1 MAKKVV
7 APGRTVCGGIVVP
20 GDKSISH
27 RLVILAALAEGTSEI
42 RNYSPAADCAST
54 LGCLKRLGVK
64 IETDEREGKA
74 HGQNST
80 DRRYPILRIRGAGL
94 RGWQKPR
101 RTLDAQNSGTTMR
114 LLAGALAGQSFSSRL
129 DGDAS
134 LRQRPMRRVIEPLE
148 RMGAQIRSR
157 KGGLAPLEITG
168 GSLRPV
174 EYTLPVASAQVK
186 SAVLLAGLFAPGIT
200 AIIEP
205 IRTRDHTEI
214 ALGEFGASVRRNG
227 SRIEIAGGPQLLARQ
242 IAVPGDLSSAAFF
255 LAAALILPG
264 SKLMLLGVGLNPTR
278 SAVLD
283 FLAQMGAA
291 VRVARVE
298 QRSGE
303 LVGDLE
309 ISSPEGGGRGG
320 GEYILKSVPLRGGKI
335 AGADVPR
342 MIDELPILAA
352 LGPYTEDGIEIRDA
366 AELRL
371 KESDR
376 IAVLAENLRRMGARV
391 EEFPDGMRVAGR
403 AETGS
408 RGLRG
413 AELDPRG
420 DHRLAMALAVAA
432 LGASGPTTIRGAECV
447 GVSYPAFFEDLEAVL
462 QR

>member
-1 MAKKVV
+1 MAKKVI
-7 APGRTVCGGIVVP
+7 APGSAVCGGIVVP

-27 RLVILAALAEGTSEI
+27 RLAILAALAEGASEI

-54 LGCLKRLGVK
+54 LECLKRLGVK
-64 IETDEREGKA
+64 IETEGMGGKA
-74 HGQNST
+74 RGQNST
-80 DRRYPILRIRGAGL
+80 DRGYLTLRIHGVSL

-101 RTLDAQNSGTTMR
+101 RTLDAHNSGTTMR
-114 LLAGALAGQSFSSRL
+114 LLAGALAGQSFSSQL

-134 LRQRPMRRVIEPLE
+134 LRQRPMQRVIEPLE

-157 KGGLAPLEITG
+157 KGGFAPLEITG
-168 GSLRPV
+168 ASLRPT

-186 SAVLLAGLFAPGIT
+186 SAVLLAGLFAPGTT
-200 AIIEP
+200 AVIEP

-214 ALGEFGASVRRNG
+214 ALGEFGATVRRNG
-227 SRIEIAGGPQLLARQ
+227 SRIEIAGGPRLLARQ
-242 IAVPGDLSSAAFF
+242 VAVPGDLSSAVFI

-309 ISSPEGGGRGG
+309 VKSPDGGGPGDEEHRR
-320 GEYILKSVPLRGGKI
+320 KPVPLRGGKI
-335 AGADVPR
+335 AGPDVVR
-342 MIDELPILAA
+342 MIDELPMLAA
-352 LGPYTEDGIEIRDA
+352 LGPYTEEGIEIRDA
-366 AELRL
+366 AELRV

-413 AELDPRG
+413 AEVDPRG

-432 LGASGPTTIRGAECV
+432 LGASSPTTIRSAECV
-447 GVSYPAFFEDLEAVL
+447 GVSYPAFFDDLEAVV

>member
-1 MAKKVV
+1 MATKLI
-7 APGRTVCGGIVVP
+7 APGRAVCGGIVVP

-27 RLVILAALAEGTSEI
+27 RLAILAGLAEGASEI
-42 RNYSPAADCAST
+42 QNYSPAADCAST

-74 HGQNST
+74 HGQNRA
-80 DRRYPILRIRGAGL
+80 DRGCPTLRIHGAGL
-94 RGWQKPR
+94 RGWQKSR

-148 RMGAQIRSR
+148 RMGAQIRSH
-157 KGGLAPLEITG
+157 KGGFAPLEITG
-168 GSLRPV
+168 ALLRPT

-186 SAVLLAGLFAPGIT
+186 SAVLLAGLFAPGTT
-200 AIIEP
+200 AVIEP

-227 SRIEIAGGPQLLARQ
+227 SRIEIAGGPRLLARE
-242 IAVPGDLSSAAFF
+242 IAVPGDLSSAVFF

-283 FLAQMGAA
+283 FLARMGAA

-309 ISSPEGGGRGG
+309 ISSPGGAGRGD
-320 GEYILKSVPLRGGKI
+320 EEHRLKSVPLRGGKI
-335 AGADVPR
+335 AGADVAR
-342 MIDELPILAA
+342 MIDELPMLAA
-352 LGPYTEDGIEIRDA
+352 LGPYTEEGIEIRDA
-366 AELRL
+366 AELRV

-376 IAVLAENLRRMGARV
+376 IAVLVENLRR
-391 EEFPDGMRVAGR
+391 
-403 AETGS
+403 
-408 RGLRG
+408 
-413 AELDPRG
+413 
-420 DHRLAMALAVAA
+420 
-432 LGASGPTTIRGAECV
+432 
-447 GVSYPAFFEDLEAVL
+447 
-462 QR
+462 